1 MTNALSRRGHKMDEE
16 TIEQAKKIA
25 AELAVEENV
34 RKDMILGIGSGS
46 TIIHV
51 IETIGKMN
59 SGIKSSLVCI
69 PTSYQSKQLLI
80 EHGLTI
86 GSLEQYSDIDI
97 TIDGA
102 DEIDDELNL
111 IKGGGGCLVQEKII
125 ASNSRSL
132 IVIADWRKK
141 SSQLGEKWKT
151 GVPVEII
158 PQAHK
163 PMLNKL
169 KDLGGVP
176 ILRMAVSKM
185 GPVVTDN
192 GNFIID
198 VDFGKISNPNKLHS
212 QLKML
217 TGVVD
222 SGLFVNMTT
231 KAYIGRSNGEVQSLI
246 P

>member
-1 MTNALSRRGHKMDEE
+1 MDEE

-25 AELAVEENV
+25 AELVVEENV

-46 TIIHV
+46 TILHAV
-51 IETIGKMN
+51 RR
-59 SGIKSSLVCI
+59 IKEMDFEITSSIICI
-69 PTSYQSKQLLI
+69 PTSYQSKHLLI
-80 EHGLTI
+80 EHGLKI
-86 GSLEQYSDIDI
+86 GVLDQYTEIDV

-102 DEIDDELNL
+102 DEIDNELNL

-125 ASNSRSL
+125 ASNSRSF

-141 SSQLGEKWKT
+141 SSQLGEKWRT
-151 GVPVEII
+151 GIPVEII
-158 PQAHK
+158 PQAQK
-163 PMLNKL
+163 PMLKKL

-198 VDFGKISNPNKLHS
+198 VDFGKISNPSKLHS
-212 QLKML
+212 ELKLL

-222 SGLFVNMTT
+222 SGLFVKMTT
-231 KAYIGRSNGEVQSLI
+231 KAYIGQINGKVQTQV

>member
-1 MTNALSRRGHKMDEE
+1 MDEK

-25 AELAVEENV
+25 AELAVEENIQ
-34 RKDMILGIGSGS
+34 KNMILGIGSGS
-46 TIIHV
+46 TIIHAV
-51 IETIGKMN
+51 RR
-59 SGIKSSLVCI
+59 IKAMDSKITSSIICI

-80 EHGLTI
+80 ENRLKL
-86 GSLEQYSDIDI
+86 GSLDQYSEIDVA
-97 TIDGA
+97 IDGA

-111 IKGGGGCLVQEKII
+111 IKGGGGCLVQEKIV
-125 ASNSRSL
+125 ASNSRSF

-141 SSQLGEKWKT
+141 SSQLGEKWRT
-151 GVPVEII
+151 GIPVEII

-163 PMLNKL
+163 PILKKL

-198 VDFGKISNPNKLHS
+198 VDFGKISNPSKLYTE
-212 QLKML
+212 LKMV

-231 KAYIGRSNGEVQSLI
+231 KAYIGQSNGKVQSLI

>member
-1 MTNALSRRGHKMDEE
+1 MDEE

-46 TIIHV
+46 TIIHAV
-51 IETIGKMN
+51 RSIKEMN
-59 SGIKSSLVCI
+59 SEITSSIICI
-69 PTSYQSKQLLI
+69 PTSYQSKQLLVK
-80 EHGLTI
+80 HGLSI
-86 GSLEQYSDIDI
+86 GVLDQYTEIDV

-102 DEIDDELNL
+102 DEIDNELNL

-125 ASNSRSL
+125 ASNSRSF

-141 SSQLGEKWKT
+141 SSQLGEKWRT
-151 GVPVEII
+151 GIPVEII

-163 PMLNKL
+163 PMLKKL

-176 ILRMAVSKM
+176 ILRMAVAKM

-198 VDFGKISNPNKLHS
+198 VDFGKISDPSKLHS

-222 SGLFVNMTT
+222 SGLFVKMTT
-231 KAYIGRSNGEVQSLI
+231 KAYIGLRNGKVRTQV

>member
-1 MTNALSRRGHKMDEE
+1 MDEE

-51 IETIGKMN
+51 VETIGKMN
-59 SGIKSSLVCI
+59 SDIKSSLVCI

-80 EHGLTI
+80 KHGLTI
-86 GSLEQYSDIDI
+86 GSLDQYSDIDL

-102 DEIDDELNL
+102 DEIDDDLNL
-111 IKGGGGCLVQEKII
+111 IKGGGGCLVQEKIV
-125 ASNSRSL
+125 ASNSRSF

-141 SSQLGEKWKT
+141 SSQLGEKWRT
-151 GVPVEII
+151 GIPVEII
-158 PQAHK
+158 PQAYK
-163 PMLNKL
+163 PMLKKL

-198 VDFGKISNPNKLHS
+198 VDFGRISDPSKLHS
-212 QLKML
+212 KLKML

-222 SGLFVNMTT
+222 SGLFVKMTT
-231 KAYIGRSNGEVQSLI
+231 KAYIGQVNGKVQTQV

>member
-1 MTNALSRRGHKMDEE
+1 MDEE

-34 RKDMILGIGSGS
+34 RKDIILGIGSGS
-46 TIIHV
+46 TIIHAV
-51 IETIGKMN
+51 RR
-59 SGIKSSLVCI
+59 IKDMDSEITSSIICI

-86 GSLEQYSDIDI
+86 GSLDQYSDIDI

-102 DEIDDELNL
+102 DEIDDDLNL
-111 IKGGGGCLVQEKII
+111 IKGGGGCLVQEKIV
-125 ASNSRSL
+125 ASNSRSFIL
-132 IVIADWRKK
+132 IADWRKK
-141 SSQLGEKWKT
+141 SSQLGEKWRT
-151 GVPVEII
+151 GIPVEII
-158 PQAHK
+158 PQAQK
-163 PMLNKL
+163 PMLQKL
-169 KDLGGVP
+169 KNLGGEP
-176 ILRMAVSKM
+176 ILRKAVSKM

-198 VDFGKISNPNKLHS
+198 VDFGKISNPSRLHC
-212 QLKML
+212 QLKLL

-222 SGLFVNMTT
+222 SGLFVKMTT
-231 KAYIGRSNGEVQSLI
+231 KAYIGQSNGKVHTQV

>member
-1 MTNALSRRGHKMDEE
+1 MDEE
-16 TIEQAKKIA
+16 KIEQAKKIA

-51 IETIGKMN
+51 VETIGKMN
-59 SGIKSSLVCI
+59 SDIKSSLVCI

-80 EHGLTI
+80 KHGLTI
-86 GSLEQYSDIDI
+86 GSLDQYSDIDL

-102 DEIDDELNL
+102 DEIDDDLNL
-111 IKGGGGCLVQEKII
+111 IKGGGGCLVQEKIV
-125 ASNSRSL
+125 ASNSRSF

-141 SSQLGEKWKT
+141 SSQLGEKWRT
-151 GVPVEII
+151 GIPVEII

-163 PMLNKL
+163 PMLKKL

-176 ILRMAVSKM
+176 ILRMAVAKM
-185 GPVVTDN
+185 GPVVTDK

-198 VDFGKISNPNKLHS
+198 VDFGKISDPSKLHS

-222 SGLFVNMTT
+222 SGLFVKMTT
-231 KAYIGRSNGEVQSLI
+231 KAYIGLRNGKVLTQV